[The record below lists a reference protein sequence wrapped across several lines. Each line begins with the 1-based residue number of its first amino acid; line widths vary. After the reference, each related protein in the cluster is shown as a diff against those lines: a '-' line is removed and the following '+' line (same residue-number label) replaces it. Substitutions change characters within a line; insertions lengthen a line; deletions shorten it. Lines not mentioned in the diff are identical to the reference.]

1 MKYAIVT
8 NRKSH
13 FTLPVSNCTHNR
25 GDDISTVILEDGTR
39 LEVGTNNLIMVYGK
53 SDLINAM
60 LETSNEYFYQPKKEN
75 GKIKMKKITS
85 DNPFKLLKGG
95 MNE

>member
-8 NRKSH
+8 IGKSH

-53 SDLINAM
+53 
-60 LETSNEYFYQPKKEN
+60 
-75 GKIKMKKITS
+75 
-85 DNPFKLLKGG
+85 
-95 MNE
+95 

>member
-8 NRKSH
+8 IGKSH

-39 LEVGTNNLIMVYGK
+39 L
-53 SDLINAM
+53 
-60 LETSNEYFYQPKKEN
+60 
-75 GKIKMKKITS
+75 KITIKN
-85 DNPFKLLKGG
+85 DNSPLIILT
-95 MNE
+95 